1 MSQRGP
7 LTTPFDKF
15 KTLAHTDSDIT
26 KLMASNGYQPCTLQS
41 ALGALDQG
49 QPVVVRQ
56 DTGSGYHA
64 FCLLERVSAHKALAF
79 DPDNKVGGL
88 KVITLGKD
96 FDADFGFR
104 KA

>member
-1 MSQRGP
+1 MFGPSVNAVVPSIFGPRRHTRPAHDTRGP
-7 LTTPFDKF
+7 R
-15 KTLAHTDSDIT
+15 A
-26 KLMASNGYQPCTLQS
+26 

-64 FCLLERVSAHKALAF
+64 FCLLERVGAHKALAF

-96 FDADFGFR
+96 FDANFGFR
-104 KA
+104 PM